1 MSQSSSQMIV
11 RVEVVGRLV
20 EQQQIR
26 RAHQCLRQVQ
36 AHPPATG
43 EVPDLT
49 IHLLVGEPQPG
60 QQLAGTGI
68 GGIAVGAVEF
78 RVQTC
83 QGRAIVGRFGDRQV
97 ALHLAQTH
105 VAIEHIVDRQAFEG
119 IDLLAHV
126 GDTPIDRQEAVTRVR
141 VQLAPQQGEQAGFA
155 GTVGTDQAGFLAGV
169 QSQLGVF

>member
-1 MSQSSSQMIV
+1 MGDVIDHFVEKVAVVGDQQQGT
-11 RVEVVGRLV
+11 RVALEPVFEPDDRIEIEVVGRLV

-36 AHPPATG
+36 
-43 EVPDLT
+43 

-83 QGRAIVGRFGDRQV
+83 QGRAIVGRFGER
-97 ALHLAQTH
+97 TSPSS
-105 VAIEHIVDRQAFEG
+105 
-119 IDLLAHV
+119 
-126 GDTPIDRQEAVTRVR
+126 T
-141 VQLAPQQGEQAGFA
+141 
-155 GTVGTDQAGFLAGV
+155 
-169 QSQLGVF
+169 